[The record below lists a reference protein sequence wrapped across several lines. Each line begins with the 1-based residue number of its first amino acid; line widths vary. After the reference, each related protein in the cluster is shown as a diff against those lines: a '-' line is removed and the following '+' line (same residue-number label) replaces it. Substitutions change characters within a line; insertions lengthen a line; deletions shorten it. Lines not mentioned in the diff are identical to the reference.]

1 MFLLMRLACAAALL
15 ASVGAAAWAQPYPS
29 KPVRIIVPLGAGGAT
44 DVVARVIAAKLGE
57 HLGQTVVIENRPG
70 AEGIIGLE
78 AVARSAPD
86 GYTLGLG
93 SSSTLAANFSLRSK
107 LPFHPVTDFVPVAMA
122 LKNAFNFL
130 VVHPDVPARNLQEL
144 VALAKASPGKMFYG
158 TATSGSKIC
167 TEMFK
172 VMAGV
177 NIAMVNYK
185 STAQALTDLMGGQ
198 LQLVCEPVGT
208 SIASVNAGKLR
219 ALAVTSTVR
228 LASAPTVPTV
238 AEAGF
243 PGFEYSAWVGVFA
256 PAGTPRGVVDK
267 LSSEIAAVLRQP
279 ETVAKIESA
288 GFDPMIGGPEELA
301 ALLKREMARATQV
314 VKDAGIKPE

>member
-172 VMAGV
+172 VVAGV

-228 LASAPTVPTV
+228 LASAPNVPTV

-256 PAGTPRGVVDK
+256 PAGTPRGIVDK
-267 LSSEIAAVLRQP
+267 LSGEIAAVLRQP
-279 ETVAKIESA
+279 ETVNKIESA
-288 GFDPMIGGPEELA
+288 GFDPMIGGAEELA
-301 ALLKREMARATQV
+301 ALLKREMARAAQV